1 MASPQRNTSS
11 EGRSRTTMTSRQQL
25 TVRTAI
31 YIAAAP
37 EQVWKVLIDL
47 AGYRQWHPSMELLGR
62 SDGDD
67 QPLREGSVLRLR
79 TNRGTALELDFE
91 VTVTEV
97 LEGSTLAWQGGD
109 PEVFFGRHTW
119 TLTSE
124 GEGTR
129 VVNEETFTGAM
140 AEAVFAEHR
149 HTLETQYAAGDAA
162 LKSAAE
168 NPGT

>member
-1 MASPQRNTSS
+1 
-11 EGRSRTTMTSRQQL
+11 MTSRQQL
-25 TVRTAI
+25 TVRTAV

-91 VTVTEV
+91 VSVTEV

-109 PEVFFGRHTW
+109 TEVFFGRHTW
-119 TLTSE
+119 TLTSD

-140 AEAVFAEHR
+140 AEAVLAEHR

-168 NPGT
+168 NAGT